1 MKEIMLC
8 LPFKIPFRGDLSAL
22 YSFNSA
28 VSRINKA
35 PRGVKVPKTAFC
47 TSTAPHENAALVHFL
62 THFQPRDS
70 ILSSLSVRYS
80 ISITLAPPKMESY
93 HSS

>member
-1 MKEIMLC
+1 MKEIMLF
-8 LPFKIPFRGDLSAL
+8 LPFKIPLRGDLSAL

-35 PRGVKVPKTAFC
+35 PRGVKALKTAFC
-47 TSTAPHENAALVHFL
+47 TSAVPSKNAALVHFL
-62 THFQPRDS
+62 THFQPRDI

-80 ISITLAPPKMESY
+80 ISITSAPPRTESY
-93 HSS
+93 HPA